1 MHILANEPS
10 LAYYRLQ
17 ENIRKSLPSMID
29 KRFEAEKM
37 QQDLQGSIYDL
48 EYAIGWEFHFQCPI
62 SCVYVSLRN
71 FDQKFKTSHFFRRYH
86 EKFITVWKLV
96 DISIIFSFSIL
107 QKCWFLFLKICST
120 VFCRMNSQQ
129 TVIQISDNFAIPWY
143 LSQHLFQKCSNE
155 FESIGAQLGCQF
167 DSPWNSLFSPL
178 NLILNENLN
187 ILEYIFFIIV
197 SRELNTIV
205 GTQDTFKN
213 ILEMSKTA
221 LFLKQQVKY
230 LQTKR

>member
-120 VFCRMNSQQ
+120 VFCWMNSQ
-129 TVIQISDNFAIPWY
+129 TVIQISDNFPNSVVSFLTFIP
-143 LSQHLFQKCSNE
+143 KM
-155 FESIGAQLGCQF
+155 FEWVRINRSTTGVSVWFSMKQF
-167 DSPWNSLFSPL
+167 IFPVESHFKWK
-178 NLILNENLN
+178 
-187 ILEYIFFIIV
+187 LEHFRIHFFYYC
-197 SRELNTIV
+197 
-205 GTQDTFKN
+205 F
-213 ILEMSKTA
+213 
-221 LFLKQQVKY
+221 
-230 LQTKR
+230 

>member
-1 MHILANEPS
+1 MTSKSEDKSELNTIIIDPVLEERVRKAKERISENMHILANEPS

-48 EYAIGWEFHFQCPI
+48 EYAIG
-62 SCVYVSLRN
+62 
-71 FDQKFKTSHFFRRYH
+71 
-86 EKFITVWKLV
+86 
-96 DISIIFSFSIL
+96 
-107 QKCWFLFLKICST
+107 
-120 VFCRMNSQQ
+120 
-129 TVIQISDNFAIPWY
+129 
-143 LSQHLFQKCSNE
+143 
-155 FESIGAQLGCQF
+155 
-167 DSPWNSLFSPL
+167 
-178 NLILNENLN
+178 
-187 ILEYIFFIIV
+187 
-197 SRELNTIV
+197 ELNTIV

-230 LQTKR
+230 LQTKRKKKTHVPVYKRLSAHITLDLPDIPDALKETANKVESMMSQNPRHSTMY